1 MIDEVLNILSV
12 QINQNFW
19 LAPILVLL
27 AGIVTS
33 LTPCSLSSIPLIIGY
48 VGGRTENTKKGFKLS
63 VVFAVGGAI
72 SFTILGIIASIAG
85 NLIGRSSSIWYII
98 LGILMLLMALQTWEL
113 IEIIPSTYLVSKN
126 KKKGYV
132 GALIAGILSGIFSSP
147 CATPVLIVILAVV
160 AGNGNILWG
169 ILLLLIYSVGHGT
182 LAIVAG
188 TSIGFVKKIVSN
200 NKFGIWS
207 KVIKIIT
214 GILILIIGLYM
225 LYLGF

>member
-1 MIDEVLNILSV
+1 MIDEILNALSV
-12 QINQNFW
+12 QINQSYW

-27 AGIVTS
+27 AGILTS
-33 LTPCSLSSIPLIIGY
+33 LTPCSLSTIPLIIGY
-48 VGGRTENTKKGFKLS
+48 ISGGINDTKKALKLS
-63 VVFAVGGAI
+63 LVFALGGAI
-72 SFTILGIIASIAG
+72 TFTILGVIASLAG
-85 NLIGRSSSIWYII
+85 SLIGTTSSIWYII

-126 KKKGYV
+126 KKKGYI

-147 CATPVLIVILAVV
+147 CATPVLIAILTIV
-160 AGNGNILWG
+160 AGSGNILWG
-169 ILLLLIYSVGHGT
+169 MLLLLIYSIGHGT
-182 LAIVAG
+182 LAVVAG
-188 TSIGFVKKIVSN
+188 TSVGFVKKMVSN
-200 NKFGIWS
+200 KKFGMWS

>member
-1 MIDEVLNILSV
+1 MIDEMLNVLSV

-19 LAPILVLL
+19 IAPLLVLL
-27 AGIVTS
+27 AGILTS

-48 VGGRTENTKKGFKLS
+48 VGGTSNDTKKAFRLS
-63 VVFAVGGAI
+63 MVFAIGAAI
-72 SFTILGIIASIAG
+72 TFTILGVIASLAG
-85 NLIGRSSSIWYII
+85 NLIGTASSIWYII
-98 LGILMLLMALQTWEL
+98 LGVLMLLMALQTWGL

-147 CATPVLIVILAVV
+147 CATPVLIVILAIV
-160 AGNGNILWG
+160 AGSGNILWG
-169 ILLLLIYSVGHGT
+169 MLLLLIYSIGHGA

-188 TSIGFVKKIVSN
+188 TSVGFVKKITSN
-200 NKFGIWS
+200 EKFGVWS
-207 KVIKIIT
+207 KVIKVIM